1 MATMTIRI
9 PDAKHERLRLL
20 AERHGTS
27 LNKLVEEWANVALA
41 QHDAEARFRVV
52 PKSASA
58 KGKVML
64 KFPRC
69 IFAQEAEARADESV
83 LGFHLSLMGR
93 FAREPSSYG
102 RTHRR

>member
-41 QHDAEARFRVV
+41 QYDAEARFRAMAARGDVS
-52 PKSASA
+52 KGLALLDKLDRAFAA
-58 KGKVML
+58 KR
-64 KFPRC
+64 P
-69 IFAQEAEARADESV
+69 
-83 LGFHLSLMGR
+83 
-93 FAREPSSYG
+93 
-102 RTHRR
+102 

>member
-41 QHDAEARFRVV
+41 QHDAEARFRAMAARGDVS
-52 PKSASA
+52 KGLALLDKLDRAFAA
-58 KGKVML
+58 KR
-64 KFPRC
+64 P
-69 IFAQEAEARADESV
+69 
-83 LGFHLSLMGR
+83 
-93 FAREPSSYG
+93 
-102 RTHRR
+102 

>member
-41 QHDAEARFRVV
+41 QHDAEARFRAM
-52 PKSASA
+52 ASRGDA
-58 KGKVML
+58 KHGLALLDKL
-64 KFPRC
+64 DRA
-69 IFAQEAEARADESV
+69 FASKRS
-83 LGFHLSLMGR
+83 
-93 FAREPSSYG
+93 
-102 RTHRR
+102 